1 MSEIRVENIIGET
14 GVDAV
19 QFTKGI
25 NATGTLTSTNVS
37 VASSVTAGTL
47 FGNGAGV
54 TNASGGILLRKSAYT
69 ISRQSITNNEFP
81 RDDTIPQISEGTQF
95 FSQAYT
101 PSTANC
107 DLYIFCTAKIAESS
121 NVADQNG
128 MALFINDSND
138 ALRVVSDYASGGY
151 SSGGLSHGSYLTL
164 YHKMPSWGASA
175 KTFSLRA
182 SGTNAINYQAKYN
195 SYPVQKYSAA
205 ASETLF
211 IIEEIAT

>member
-19 QFTKGI
+19 NFTKGI
-25 NATGTLTSTNVS
+25 NVTGILTSTNVS
-37 VASSVTAGTL
+37 VGSSVTAGAL

-54 TNASGGILLRKSAYT
+54 TGVTGGKLLRKSYYT
-69 ISRQSITNNEFP
+69 IARQSISGAQFP
-81 RDDTIPQISEGTQF
+81 QDDSAPQITEGTEF

-107 DLYIFCTAKIAESS
+107 DLYITCSAGVRERT
-121 NVADQNG
+121 NVADDVG
-128 MALFINDSND
+128 MALFISDNTSALRAVSEYHSGDSN
-138 ALRVVSDYASGGY
+138 VV
-151 SSGGLSHGSYLTL
+151 HGANLTIF
-164 YHKMPSWGASA
+164 HKMPSWGVSA

-182 SGTNAINYQAKYN
+182 HKANSINY
-195 SYPVQKYSAA
+195 AA
-205 ASETLF
+205 YGYAEQWYGAATHASLF

>member
-19 QFTKGI
+19 NFTKGI

-47 FGNGAGV
+47 HGNGAGLTGV
-54 TNASGGILLRKSAYT
+54 SGGILLRKSFYT
-69 ISRQSITNNEFP
+69 ITRQAIGAVQFP
-81 RDDTIPQISEGTQF
+81 NDDTVPQIDEGVEF

-107 DLYIFCTAKIAESS
+107 DLYIYCSAGVRERT
-121 NVADQNG
+121 NVADDVG
-128 MALFINDSND
+128 MALFISDNTN
-138 ALRVVSDYASGGY
+138 ALRVVTDYNSV
-151 SSGGLSHGSYLTL
+151 SVVHGANLMIT
-164 YHKMPSWGASA
+164 HKMPSWGVSE
-175 KTFSLRA
+175 KTFSLRSHKA
-182 SGTNAINYQAKYN
+182 NSINYAAFGYAEEKYG
-195 SYPVQKYSAA
+195 
-205 ASETLF
+205 ASTHASLF